1 VFAAF
6 VSVVPAAARAQPA
19 PPSVPVAAPPSAA
32 DEARTYYD
40 LGLQHLAENRYQDA
54 AVALERSQSLRALPV
69 VTYNLALAYRGLGRY
84 VAAIEAFERYLR
96 RPDAGATPERLTAI
110 AQELRELRR
119 SLVRVT
125 ARVDPS
131 EVTLQL
137 DGRPS
142 APASGELV
150 LDPGAHAFEW
160 SADGYHSERRE
171 VQGTPGSVWALEV
184 HLRPRQEGRILIE
197 PSVTSARV
205 LLDGR
210 AVGMGRQ
217 EAPCATG
224 EHAVEILASGY
235 LPLRRTVRCGAAGM
249 VRVDASLTREP
260 FPVWGYATIITASV
274 LVVAG
279 VIVGSVVYQNS
290 QVPEPRYGT
299 WGSEQER

>member
-1 VFAAF
+1 MSIAPRV
-6 VSVVPAAARAQPA
+6 ARAQPA
-19 PPSVPVAAPPSAA
+19 PPAATPLSAA

-69 VTYNLALAYRGLGRY
+69 VTYNLALAYRALGRY

-110 AQELRELRR
+110 EQELGELRR

-125 ARVDPS
+125 ARVDPT
-131 EVTLQL
+131 EATLQL
-137 DGRPS
+137 DGRPT

-160 SADGYHSERRE
+160 SADGYLRERRE

-184 HLRPRQEGRILIE
+184 RLRPRQDGRLLIE
-197 PSVTSARV
+197 PSVARARV
-205 LLDGR
+205 FIDGR
-210 AVGMGRQ
+210 VVGTGRH
-217 EAPCATG
+217 EGPCATG
-224 EHAVEILASGY
+224 EHVVEIQAPGH
-235 LPLRRTVRCGAAGM
+235 LPLRRTVRCGATGL
-249 VRVDASLTREP
+249 VRVDATLTREP
-260 FPVWGYATIITASV
+260 FAPWKIVTLVSAGV
-274 LVVAG
+274 LLVAG
-279 VIVGSVVYQNS
+279 VIVGTVLYQNS
-290 QVPEPRYGT
+290 QVPAPYLGT